1 MTKKC
6 PPKHMRM
13 MSSKTK
19 KTTYKKNRIQYTY
32 NNKTKK
38 ET

>member
-1 MTKKC
+1 
-6 PPKHMRM
+6 
-13 MSSKTK
+13 MSPETYENDVFQNK

-32 NNKTKK
+32 NNKNKK